1 MKVKKSRV
9 GLLVAAA
16 ATAGLILSAAAP
28 ASAGTYTWINK
39 PTLSNATYK
48 EPGQSTSFSR
58 TGVKSYLAAD
68 GYYWDT
74 TLWLGSYS
82 AHGYATASI
91 SSKLSNQPTK
101 VFWKYTN
108 DPNTKTK
115 VNLRVTLQGVP
126 GGPTGARSA
135 SAASDSLPKIVDP
148 SAVGEG
154 LDVATAEHVGD
165 SDGVA
170 YWRGLDSAGNI
181 AFLAVDGEYASSTTV
196 TAEQFHETG
205 VTLRTDGSNGS
216 HQGVLVPE
224 QFAAS
229 TDFEEAG
236 LTKAGENLFVEDTPQ
251 ATNESVVINEGGSS
265 AQRQSRAAAQD
276 TLTVHLFGA
285 PQ

>member
-9 GLLVAAA
+9 GLLLAAVS
-16 ATAGLILSAAAP
+16 TAGLFLSAAAP

-74 TLWLGSYS
+74 TLWFGSYS

-91 SSKLSNQPTK
+91 SGKLSNQPTK
-101 VFWKYTN
+101 VFWKYIN
-108 DPNTKTK
+108 DPNTKKK

-135 SAASDSLPKIVDP
+135 TTGFSALPAVVDP
-148 SAVGEG
+148 SAIGEG
-154 LDVATAEHVGD
+154 LDVSTVERVGER
-165 SDGVA
+165 DGVS
-170 YWRGLDSAGNI
+170 YWRGLDTAGNI
-181 AFLAVDGEYASSTTV
+181 ALLAVDGEHASSTTV
-196 TAEQFHETG
+196 TPAQFAATG
-205 VTLRTDGSNGS
+205 ITLRTDGPTGS
-216 HQGVLVPE
+216 HQGVLVPD

-229 TDFEEAG
+229 TGLEGAG
-236 LTKAGENLFVEDTPQ
+236 LTKAGDSFFVQRADQ
-251 ATNESVVINEGGSS
+251 ASDETVVVSGNVDS
-265 AQRQSRAAAQD
+265 ARRESRAASRD
-276 TLTVHLFGA
+276 TLKVQLFGA